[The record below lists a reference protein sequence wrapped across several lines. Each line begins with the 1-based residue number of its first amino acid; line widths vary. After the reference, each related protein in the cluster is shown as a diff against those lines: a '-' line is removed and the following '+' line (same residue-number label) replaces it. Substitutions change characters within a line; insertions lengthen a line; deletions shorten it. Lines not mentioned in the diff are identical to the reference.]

1 MRKSACV
8 THLEYFVYR
17 VSLWTAVRIAK
28 LSKKVILIE
37 KIDYFL
43 QIYSNLLYYQKT
55 INLDDSD
62 TQGHPVKYLCRTL
75 QSWVQ
80 YWKWIIIDRYTY
92 VHVSV
97 HFSCLLNV
105 LWLFLF
111 LFSSFLAA
119 LFTLFGNLFSTFLN
133 VMVLSTR
140 SHNYLALHLWT
151 EAYEERNETK
161 TTIHKQLYVRCA
173 RIETQQR
180 KWIYFKHMHDN
191 LSKNNE
197 RWIRFYGNWNWHKT
211 SEWINERNIQEKV
224 IIWLCLVFCV
234 FRCWF
239 LSLFFFLQFFF

>member
-1 MRKSACV
+1 
-8 THLEYFVYR
+8 
-17 VSLWTAVRIAK
+17 
-28 LSKKVILIE
+28 
-37 KIDYFL
+37 
-43 QIYSNLLYYQKT
+43 
-55 INLDDSD
+55 
-62 TQGHPVKYLCRTL
+62 
-75 QSWVQ
+75 
-80 YWKWIIIDRYTY
+80 
-92 VHVSV
+92 
-97 HFSCLLNV
+97 
-105 LWLFLF
+105 
-111 LFSSFLAA
+111 
-119 LFTLFGNLFSTFLN
+119 
-133 VMVLSTR
+133 MVLSTR

-239 LSLFFFLQFFF
+239 LSLFFFLQFFFLIFLCCSLSFSYDEGHKMSSLQQNGKFALQKSTNFRNWVILRAFESIWNFEYTSKHHGTIKMAWIVNWIDNCCRVDPKFPDLSIPMLIN